1 MSPKPDDSS
10 SPQPGDPATPPS
22 TESTDSN
29 AASTESTES
38 SAASTEGGEPTV
50 ESETVSSEAA
60 STDAPTTDAPTT
72 EVPPT
77 EPGPSRRT
85 VQAAKARRLLALV
98 AIGAVGA
105 AAVTI
110 GVSGGFDR
118 SENLPAPTAAGPSA
132 GTVSFDSSD
141 AGDCLQW
148 TPTDDPD
155 TDRQD
160 LAEVSCAEP
169 HRFEVARTVNL
180 ATFPVAEFA
189 TGSPYPDA
197 SRFAALRDEHC
208 VAAVQDYT
216 GGRFDP
222 TGRYSVGLMFPSQ
235 AGWANGERSIR
246 CGIQQT
252 GATSALQEMVGRVA
266 DQDQSTVWDA
276 GTCVGVESGVPTDP
290 VDCGTA
296 HAFEVVSV
304 VDLGAQFPGGLPSVD
319 DQDRY
324 LEPTCTQAAEAYL
337 GGPDVLRDKTLT
349 LFWDNVDA
357 SSWMAG
363 SRRVS
368 CSVGKEVESGG
379 FAAIV
384 GSAKGD
390 ITIDGV
396 APVPPPPVPDGR
408 SLPTPLP
415 GAAPLPGA

>member
-1 MSPKPDDSS
+1 MSPKPDDTS
-10 SPQPGDPATPPS
+10 SPQSGGPATSSTAAPESSAQAAAPESSVQAAAPESSAQAEAAESSVTAASGEAATPPS
-22 TESTDSN
+22 
-29 AASTESTES
+29 A
-38 SAASTEGGEPTV
+38 
-50 ESETVSSEAA
+50 EAA
-60 STDAPTTDAPTT
+60 PT
-72 EVPPT
+72 
-77 EPGPSRRT
+77 RRT
-85 VQAAKARRLLALV
+85 VQASKARRLLALV

-118 SENLPAPTAAGPSA
+118 SENLPAPTAQGTSA
-132 GTVSFDSSD
+132 STSSFGASD

-169 HRFEVARTVNL
+169 HRFEVAKTVDL
-180 ATFPVAEFA
+180 AAFPVAEFA
-189 TGSPYPDA
+189 TGSPYPDS

-235 AGWANGERSIR
+235 AGWANGERAIR

-266 DQDQSTVWDA
+266 DQDQSTVWDV

-304 VDLGAQFPGGLPSVD
+304 VDLGAQFPGGLPSVE

-324 LEPTCTQAAEAYL
+324 LEPTCTQAADAYL
-337 GGPDVLRDKTLT
+337 GSPDALRNKTLT

-357 SSWMAG
+357 SSWMSG
-363 SRRVS
+363 SRKVS
-368 CSVGKEVESGG
+368 CSVGKEVDSGG

-396 APVPPPPVPDGR
+396 VPVPPPPVPDGR